1 MVKNFENA
9 GFKPEV
15 RTLSSFQDDYG
26 LKLDEE
32 DPNEEDDEDEEDG
45 DDDFQEEQDEEVQD
59 DDGQDGDG
67 AAAAA

>member
-32 DPNEEDDEDEEDG
+32 GPSEEDEEEEDED
-45 DDDFQEEQDEEVQD
+45 DDDFQGEENEEVQD
-59 DDGQDGDG
+59 DDEQD
-67 AAAAA
+67 